1 METVRLA
8 AQAKSIQIQTQ
19 VGSQVGKVSGDASRL
34 QQIVWNLLSNAIKFT
49 PQGGRVDI
57 RLERIGS
64 HAQITVSDT
73 GKGIPTDF
81 LPYVFDYFRQAD
93 ATTTR
98 KFGGL
103 GLGLAIVRHLVEL
116 HGGTVQADS
125 PGEGQGATFTVRL
138 PLLLSQTESDRG
150 NESPELSLDLQGI
163 EILVVDDDV
172 DTREFVAFLLEQY
185 GAQVTAVGSA
195 KEALVALTQSLPDV
209 LLSDIG
215 MPEMDGYMLMQ
226 QVRTLP
232 TEQGGQIPAIALTAY
247 AGEMNYQQALS
258 AGFQRHMSK
267 PVEPAELVDA
277 IASLAQCRRKA

>member
-8 AQAKSIQIQTQ
+8 AEAKSIQMYTRLAPQAA
-19 VGSQVGKVSGDASRL
+19 VVSGDASRL
-34 QQIVWNLLSNAIKFT
+34 QQVVWNLLSNAIKFT
-49 PQGGRVDI
+49 PPGGRVDI

-73 GKGIPTDF
+73 GKGIPVDF

-125 PGEGQGATFTVRL
+125 AGEGQGATFIVKI
-138 PLLLSQTESDRG
+138 PLLLSQPQ
-150 NESPELSLDLQGI
+150 NEQNSEQPEPSLDLQGI

-172 DTREFVAFLLEQY
+172 DTREFVVFLLEQY
-185 GAQVTAVGSA
+185 GAQVRSVGSA
-195 KEALVALTQSLPDV
+195 HEALAALTQSVPDL

-215 MPEMDGYMLMQ
+215 MPDVDGYMLIQ
-226 QVRTLP
+226 QVRSLP
-232 TEQGGQIPAIALTAY
+232 PEQGGQIRAIALTAY
-247 AGEMNYQQALS
+247 AGEINYQQALS
-258 AGFQRHMSK
+258 AGFQSHLSK
-267 PVEPAELVDA
+267 PVEPNELVA
-277 IASLAQCRRKA
+277 LVTKLSQRQ